1 VTGPDDVDGSA
12 SGGAGSLRVGYVL
25 GTTEGGTGRHVAML
39 AGGLLSAGAE
49 VLVLGPEATMS
60 LFSVLGS
67 AAPGSGVASRSGA
80 GSGSRGASRS
90 GAGSG
95 GGLSFA
101 PVAISDR
108 PRPLRDLRNVVRLR
122 RRLRRFAPDVVHAH
136 GVRAGAMTALARRPV
151 SMKRRAGRRGA
162 DGGGGSR
169 STAGA
174 RSSDRSGGRSA
185 RGDNRVGSR
194 RPALV
199 VTVHN
204 APPTG
209 TRLAAIYVLLERIV
223 ARRADVVLCVSPD
236 LSARMRDLGAQD
248 VQRAVVP
255 APDRAQDQA
264 AVAGAGSADSRRGLG
279 DELGV
284 SDRPIILGVGRLAP
298 QKAFD
303 VLLRA
308 AATVR
313 WRERRPV
320 PGVVIAGDGP
330 LASELADLAR
340 DLGVDARWLGR
351 RDDVPGLIAAADV
364 FVLPS
369 RWEGQPLVLQ
379 EALRAGRPIVASDV
393 GGVRD
398 LTGDDAAVLI
408 PPDDPEALAQA
419 VLAVLDDAEVAG
431 RLAMASSA
439 RAAKL
444 STEADATCIALDL
457 YGRLARGDS
466 RSAAVT

>member
-1 VTGPDDVDGSA
+1 VTGPAEVAGSA
-12 SGGAGSLRVGYVL
+12 SGGARSLRVGYVL

-49 VLVLGPEATMS
+49 VLVLGPEATMP
-60 LFSVLGS
+60 LFSALGS
-67 AAPGSGVASRSGA
+67 AAPGSGAASRSGA
-80 GSGSRGASRS
+80 RPGS
-90 GAGSG
+90 
-95 GGLSFA
+95 GLSFA

-108 PRPLRDLRNVVRLR
+108 PRPLRDLGNVVRLR

-136 GVRAGAMTALARRPV
+136 GVRAGAMTALALRPV
-151 SMKRRAGRRGA
+151 SMKRRAGRPGA
-162 DGGGGSR
+162 DGGDSSR
-169 STAGA
+169 PTAGA
-174 RSSDRSGGRSA
+174 RSSGRSGGRSA
-185 RGDNRVGSR
+185 GGDNRIGSR

-236 LSARMRDLGAQD
+236 LFARMRGLGARN

-255 APDRAQDQA
+255 APDPAQDHA
-264 AVAGAGSADSRRGLG
+264 ATAVLGAVSGDVRGARAVRTASGAIEAGRTLAA
-279 DELGV
+279 ELGIG
-284 SDRPIILGVGRLAP
+284 DRPVVLGVGRLAP

-303 VLLRA
+303 VLVRA
-308 AATVR
+308 AATAR

-320 PGVVIAGDGP
+320 PCVVIVGDGP

-351 RDDVPGLIAAADV
+351 RDDVPGLLAAADV

-398 LTGDDAAVLI
+398 LTGDEAAVLI

-419 VLAVLDDAEVAG
+419 VLAVLDDAEAAG
-431 RLAMASSA
+431 RLAMAASA
-439 RAAKL
+439 RAVKL
-444 STEADATCIALDL
+444 PTEAEATYIVLDL
-457 YGRLARGDS
+457 YGRLA
-466 RSAAVT
+466 

>member
-1 VTGPDDVDGSA
+1 
-12 SGGAGSLRVGYVL
+12 
-25 GTTEGGTGRHVAML
+25 
-39 AGGLLSAGAE
+39 
-49 VLVLGPEATMS
+49 
-60 LFSVLGS
+60 
-67 AAPGSGVASRSGA
+67 
-80 GSGSRGASRS
+80 
-90 GAGSG
+90 
-95 GGLSFA
+95 
-101 PVAISDR
+101 VAISDR

-136 GVRAGAMTALARRPV
+136 GVRAGAMTALAGRPV

-185 RGDNRVGSR
+185 RGDNRIGSR

-236 LSARMRDLGAQD
+236 LSARMRDLGARD

-255 APDRAQDQA
+255 APDRAQDQAA

-351 RDDVPGLIAAADV
+351 RDDVPGLLAAADV

-419 VLAVLDDAEVAG
+419 VLAVLDDAEAAG
-431 RLAMASSA
+431 RLALASSA
-439 RAAKL
+439 RAVKL
-444 STEADATCIALDL
+444 PTEAEATYIALDL
-457 YGRLARGDS
+457 YGRLARGDN